1 MVDSEWDDMNSKYP
15 SKITENIYQGGYL
28 CSENKEILQNLGIT
42 HILVASFGLRQH
54 FPDNFKYLQINCHDN
69 SEQDMS
75 QFFDTV
81 YEFIDGCISNEGKIL
96 IHCAAGISRSS
107 TCTCVYLM
115 KKNKWSYDTTFYH
128 HCNGIFSTW
137 SLFLLLLCKAIKP
150 RIVIVRLREKYFI
163 IFEPILWAETLVL
176 TCGLIFIFREL
187 PVCRITR

>member
-75 QFFDTV
+75 QFYDTV

-115 KKNKWSYDTTFYH
+115 KKNKWSYDTTLEFIQKRRKWAQP
-128 HCNGIFSTW
+128 NMGFTNQLKKFEITVLSE
-137 SLFLLLLCKAIKP
+137 KEIIKENKDK
-150 RIVIVRLREKYFI
+150 IEI
-163 IFEPILWAETLVL
+163 PISID
-176 TCGLIFIFREL
+176 LIENK
-187 PVCRITR
+187 